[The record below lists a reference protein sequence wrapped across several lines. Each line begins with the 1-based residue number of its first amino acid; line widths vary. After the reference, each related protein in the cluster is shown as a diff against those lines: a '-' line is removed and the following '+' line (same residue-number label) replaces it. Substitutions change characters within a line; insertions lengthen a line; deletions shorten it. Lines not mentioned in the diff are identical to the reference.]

1 MNGNASTRSARRLLS
16 DGVKTYTYDSS
27 NRLIEVDTG
36 DGGGAEYTYN
46 GLGDRLTETAPS
58 PENSSL
64 WETKN
69 YTLDLNTDLTQVLSD
84 GTTTYTYGLG
94 RISQQSGS
102 TPEYFLGDALGSVRQ
117 MTDQAGGIT
126 FARNYD
132 PYGVVTYTGGTSQT
146 EFGFT
151 GEQHSGE
158 LLYLRARYYSPA
170 GGRFMSRDTWG
181 GDYNRPLSLNR
192 WMYVEGN
199 PVNLVDPTG
208 YSPDCDC
215 LIKWSVPFPE
225 FIGTGVFGYDY
236 DEWVEWPY
244 EPSTIFLSVELW
256 TRHIYKK
263 ELGDSWYVERCL
275 MVNDSGTS
283 IITQKVSLVS
293 MGVIHTVGKWTQH
306 LVIVQ
311 IWQIETQ
318 RYQPYSAGWS
328 IEKDMDTKI
337 DLPLHAQENG
347 NWPYSDL
354 IHP

>member
-1 MNGNASTRSARRLLS
+1 
-16 DGVKTYTYDSS
+16 
-27 NRLIEVDTG
+27 
-36 DGGGAEYTYN
+36 
-46 GLGDRLTETAPS
+46 
-58 PENSSL
+58 
-64 WETKN
+64 
-69 YTLDLNTDLTQVLSD
+69 
-84 GTTTYTYGLG
+84 
-94 RISQQSGS
+94 
-102 TPEYFLGDALGSVRQ
+102 
-117 MTDQAGGIT
+117 MTDGEISLAQS
-126 FARNYD
+126 YD
-132 PYGVVTYTGGTSQT
+132 PYGTVTSTAGTSFT
-146 EFGFT
+146 PYGFT
-151 GEQHSGE
+151 GETTDANG
-158 LLYLRARYYSPA
+158 LIYLRARYYNPA
-170 GGRFMSRDTWG
+170 DARFMSRDTWA
-181 GDYNRPLSLNR
+181 GDVNNPLSLNR

-199 PVNLVDPTG
+199 PVNLMDPTG